1 LGITNCMEV
10 SLRLNI

>member
-1 LGITNCMEV
+1 MEV